1 MAQAT
6 QLYYEFIDLDFI
18 DYQDTKD
25 SDILFIQSLIDC
37 YGVTDA
43 RQILKNYFE

>member
-6 QLYYEFIDLDFI
+6 QLYYEFIDLDYM

-25 SDILFIQSLIDC
+25 SDILFIKSLIDC

>member
-6 QLYYEFIDLDFI
+6 QLYYEFIDLDLM

-37 YGVTDA
+37 YGVTDT